1 MSTEIKLTRSD
12 VGSTT
17 VLSLVGLG
25 TALVLVTYVTPVA
38 TTPQTVADL
47 GAGPGGTAWMLSS
60 MSLGLAAALLPSGA
74 LGDALGRR
82 RVYLAGLLL
91 MGLGALGCAV
101 SPSTG
106 LFVVARGVEGVGG
119 AAVLACG
126 LAVLAHAAAD
136 AHERG
141 RSSAIWGASV
151 GVGIA
156 AGGVLAA
163 SLGGLG
169 SGWRETYAVVGFA
182 CLALVLPSRR
192 RLPESSP
199 ETPRRLDLPGLV
211 LLVAAMVLLV
221 GGLTEARSGFGA
233 GVALLLVAAVVLLAG
248 FAVTELRVRQPMV
261 DPALGRSPAFLAA
274 TVGALALGGGMI
286 GMVSNTPLLVQVV
299 LGDSL
304 WAATGLVVVWAV
316 TSIATS
322 LAVRTRPIPLPG
334 PRLIGVGLSVV
345 GLGQLLGLGMHAGSS
360 TWRLVPAM
368 VVSGLATGV
377 LNAVL
382 GRESVASVPPD
393 RAAMGSGSNNTAR
406 YLGAACGITVFSVLM
421 THVGWDTAVWVAATV
436 TFAGATVAVW
446 LGSTSKSQS

>member
-1 MSTEIKLTRSD
+1 MSTEIKLTRTEVRS
-12 VGSTT
+12 GRQ
-17 VLSLVGLG
+17 LLLVGLG

-38 TTPQTVADL
+38 TTPHTVADL

-60 MSLGLAAALLPSGA
+60 MSLGLAAALLPAGA

-91 MGLGALGCAV
+91 MGLGAVGCAV
-101 SPSTG
+101 TPSTG
-106 LFVVARGVEGVGG
+106 LFIAARTLEGVGG

-136 AHERG
+136 PHERG
-141 RSSAIWGASV
+141 RFSAVWGASV

-163 SLGGLG
+163 TLGGVG
-169 SGWRETYAVVGFA
+169 TGWRETYAVVGVA
-182 CLALVLPSRR
+182 CLALVLPSLRL
-192 RLPESSP
+192 LPESSA
-199 ETPRRLDLPGLV
+199 EAARRLDLPGLG
-211 LLVAAMVLLV
+211 LLVAAMTLLV
-221 GGLTEARSGFGA
+221 SGLTEARSGFGPLVL
-233 GVALLLVAAVVLLAG
+233 GLLVAALVLLSG
-248 FAVTELRVRQPMV
+248 FGLVERRSRQPMV
-261 DPALGRSPAFLAA
+261 DPVLLRSPAFVAA

-286 GMVSNTPLLVQVV
+286 GMVSNTPILVQVV

-316 TSIATS
+316 TSVATS
-322 LAVRTRPIPLPG
+322 LLIRSRPVPLSG
-334 PRLIGVGLSVV
+334 PRLIGVGLVVV
-345 GLGQLLGLGMHAGSS
+345 GVGQLLGLGMHAGS
-360 TWRLVPAM
+360 TPWRLVPAM
-368 VVSGLATGV
+368 FVAGLATGV

-421 THVGWDTAVWVAATV
+421 THVGWDTAVWVAAGV
-436 TFAGATVAVW
+436 TFAGAAVALV